1 MYIYVCGGSKG
12 AWIEIFYRIC
22 ICIYAGVLRASLGL
36 GLKYLIIYA
45 FVFIHACVLGG
56 SR

>member
-22 ICIYAGVLRASLGL
+22 ICIYAGVLRAALGL

-45 FVFIHACVLGG
+45 FVFIHAGVLGG